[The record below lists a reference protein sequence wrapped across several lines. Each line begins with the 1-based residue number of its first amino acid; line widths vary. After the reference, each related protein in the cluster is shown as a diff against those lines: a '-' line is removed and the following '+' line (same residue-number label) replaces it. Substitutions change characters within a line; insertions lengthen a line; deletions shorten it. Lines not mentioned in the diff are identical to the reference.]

1 MALASFSRN
10 PTNAGVPPH
19 EKPPTLSLAK
29 VAHSLHFTWAVDP
42 FGGGNRMGRH
52 RADQRRQAGAS
63 GSGEEIP
70 APKDIQAPKTA
81 ADLRTIEAQV
91 KQVLKKAIPCTVNIA
106 VGGAEGSGVIV
117 SRDGL
122 VLTAGHVVMKP
133 GLKVLFRFAD
143 GKTAKGVSLGMF
155 QGWMPA

>member
-1 MALASFSRN
+1 M
-10 PTNAGVPPH
+10 
-19 EKPPTLSLAK
+19 
-29 VAHSLHFTWAVDP
+29 
-42 FGGGNRMGRH
+42 
-52 RADQRRQAGAS
+52 
-63 GSGEEIP
+63 
-70 APKDIQAPKTA
+70 
-81 ADLRTIEAQV
+81 
-91 KQVLKKAIPCTVNIA
+91 KKAIPCTVNIA

-155 QGWMPA
+155 QGSDAGMMKITDKGDWPIVEMGPLRESQGG